1 VQLSKQAVFAAIVC
15 KSLR

>member
-1 VQLSKQAVFAAIVC
+1 MQAVFAAIVC